1 MTFIYYF
8 SIALFMFLCFL
19 LCSVILMQESKSM
32 GLGASFGGET
42 SDVFGTSTALVLKKF
57 TAILATLFLVLC
69 VFLSLW
75 TSSLARQKIK
85 APATTIEE
93 THGI

>member
-1 MTFIYYF
+1 
-8 SIALFMFLCFL
+8 
-19 LCSVILMQESKSM
+19 M